1 MRAALDTNLLVGG
14 AWRFCS
20 ILVGSPQ
27 LTTGISGSVEEV
39 HQLSRLCRLFSL
51 GAQAIGAQAIS

>member
-51 GAQAIGAQAIS
+51 GAQAIN